1 MSTVTKLYRNKSE
14 SSVKR
19 GINFELTF
27 EQFLVYRN
35 EMKEG
40 YCDYTGVK
48 LSLNTGSL
56 ERIDRTKG
64 YTVDNCCVVTQR
76 INHLKDRII
85 DEGGDYVGITE
96 TEREQLKALRRKL
109 ESGFDFTLKYKQ
121 RLGLLGNEYSNTS
134 VSEDKVMMENN
145 EINCDVEIAKSYL
158 KFCENNNVSFNA
170 YKKAYTRST
179 CAITK
184 RKFEDNGYFSKVI
197 TSRDGG
203 VVTDKNITAVVSV
216 VAHVLKSGLSAKE
229 IANIVV

>member
-76 INHLKDRII
+76 INHHLH
-85 DEGGDYVGITE
+85 
-96 TEREQLKALRRKL
+96 Q
-109 ESGFDFTLKYKQ
+109 
-121 RLGLLGNEYSNTS
+121 
-134 VSEDKVMMENN
+134 
-145 EINCDVEIAKSYL
+145 
-158 KFCENNNVSFNA
+158 
-170 YKKAYTRST
+170 
-179 CAITK
+179 
-184 RKFEDNGYFSKVI
+184 
-197 TSRDGG
+197 
-203 VVTDKNITAVVSV
+203 
-216 VAHVLKSGLSAKE
+216 
-229 IANIVV
+229 